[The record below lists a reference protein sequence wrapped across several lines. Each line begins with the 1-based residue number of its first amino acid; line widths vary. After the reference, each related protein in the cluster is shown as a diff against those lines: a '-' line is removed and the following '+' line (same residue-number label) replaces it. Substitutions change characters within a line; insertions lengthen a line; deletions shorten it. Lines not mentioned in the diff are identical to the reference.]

1 VEYKLNIVS
10 PGFGQKL
17 IGQGYVLKSGK
28 TLTTCRTDIY
38 VINHQEKKLCA
49 TSLNTLI
56 ALQK

>member
-38 VINHQEKKLCA
+38 VINNQEKKLCA